1 MRAVVAAVWVVRW
14 PSTQSF
20 RCDWF
25 CLATNQIAQTGLSSL
40 PPVIYYSEQLFRVA
54 HQTPPRLLKPQ
65 AYVEQHRLCSPAYCC
80 IKSSSQSFPWA
91 IWMLTALLWVG
102 MLKMTV
108 RKLTGMVTSPEKP
121 NEQRGLFRVFFIKK
135 N

>member
-40 PPVIYYSEQLFRVA
+40 PPVIYYSEQLFSVFTQPIMVPAKTRA
-54 HQTPPRLLKPQ
+54 FIQLLAEPR
-65 AYVEQHRLCSPAYCC
+65 EQ
-80 IKSSSQSFPWA
+80 
-91 IWMLTALLWVG
+91 V
-102 MLKMTV
+102 
-108 RKLTGMVTSPEKP
+108 
-121 NEQRGLFRVFFIKK
+121 FRFKIGKGIQLA
-135 N
+135 

>member
-40 PPVIYYSEQLFRVA
+40 PPVIYYSEQLFRSV
-54 HQTPPRLLKPQ
+54 H
-65 AYVEQHRLCSPAYCC
+65 
-80 IKSSSQSFPWA
+80 
-91 IWMLTALLWVG
+91 
-102 MLKMTV
+102 
-108 RKLTGMVTSPEKP
+108 PEKLAL
-121 NEQRGLFRVFFIKK
+121 NRFIVELGDRL
-135 N
+135 NGHL